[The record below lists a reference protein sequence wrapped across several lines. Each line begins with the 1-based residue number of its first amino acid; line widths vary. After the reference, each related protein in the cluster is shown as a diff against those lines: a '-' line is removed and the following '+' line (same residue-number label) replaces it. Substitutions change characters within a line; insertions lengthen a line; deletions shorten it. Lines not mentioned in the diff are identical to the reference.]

1 MKMNKV
7 SLIICILILAS
18 EISYVNALPP
28 YIIVEPDPT
37 SYGEIVMVT
46 GNYFTSDSNVIV
58 TVGSWLTQPN
68 INANGTGYWTYSF
81 SIPFKLTPQT
91 YTVIAQDNS
100 GLSANTT
107 LTMSL
112 GTNVTENLLEE
123 ILIHIDAKLEALNNS
138 LLDTL
143 SLHYNETKEAINIL
157 YSLLTEANIT
167 ITESIMNNTSTQEE
181 LKVKINE
188 IIGFLEDLAILNES
202 LRSSISN
209 LQVETNSVLSDIQV
223 EIETVQSDIDKINSN
238 ISQTSLNIEN
248 LSVLLWVATIAAI
261 TGAVFH
267 LFDIKLYK
275 KS

>member
-91 YTVIAQDNS
+91 YTV
-100 GLSANTT
+100 
-107 LTMSL
+107 M
-112 GTNVTENLLEE
+112 
-123 ILIHIDAKLEALNNS
+123 
-138 LLDTL
+138 
-143 SLHYNETKEAINIL
+143 
-157 YSLLTEANIT
+157 
-167 ITESIMNNTSTQEE
+167 
-181 LKVKINE
+181 
-188 IIGFLEDLAILNES
+188 
-202 LRSSISN
+202 
-209 LQVETNSVLSDIQV
+209 
-223 EIETVQSDIDKINSN
+223 
-238 ISQTSLNIEN
+238 IEN
-248 LSVLLWVATIAAI
+248 NKFNPVDL
-261 TGAVFH
+261 
-267 LFDIKLYK
+267 DIKSGDTVTWINKDSAKYTVTFEDARLDQILTSGAKVSYTFTETEEARYFCQFHPGMRGSVK
-275 KS
+275 VG